1 MKNIKYMI
9 DENGAVYSQV
19 GSEIA
24 FPVLRYE
31 EMNPGNNF
39 SMQYDLCKDSI
50 FSFIHSIFI
59 HTRKVPKAVKNI
71 HRKFWGMKPVTK

>member
-1 MKNIKYMI
+1 MI

-50 FSFIHSIFI
+50 FSVVIGKGTLI